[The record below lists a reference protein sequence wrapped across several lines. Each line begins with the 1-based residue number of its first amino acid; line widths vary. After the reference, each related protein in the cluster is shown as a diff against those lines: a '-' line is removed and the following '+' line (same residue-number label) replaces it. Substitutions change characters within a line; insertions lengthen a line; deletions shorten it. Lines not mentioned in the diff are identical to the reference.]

1 MDLDKW
7 LRELAAA
14 KRAAFQPARA
24 DMERMERNIR
34 ERIGQKQGRF
44 RRAAVPIAAVV
55 TACAAG
61 VFLLTPVVTDWQRD
75 AGGGRVPVAEPA
87 EPPVPDE
94 QRFPFAAEFI
104 HLLQAYTDLELRQI
118 EPSPF
123 ADVFAATDQAVRLTT
138 DQGKLDVVF
147 FPNPGQAEK
156 VEIDEDFSVPGRIT
170 FTFTGA
176 ELKPGFTPMKASGP
190 TYVYAHDKLL
200 LLTNK
205 SGFLASFKNMF
216 FLHDVYQDVFESF
229 SIDPGHYEFDR
240 GVKQGRHALD
250 LPEKARKGL
259 RAAWIRVAVT
269 GKVGDIIPGLFLK
282 HDGQE
287 ALIVYKS
294 SDAVNHLYRYAWE
307 EERGEWVLTA
317 HDSKQ
322 GKIIRNAND

>member
-1 MDLDKW
+1 MDLDKR

-14 KRAAFQPARA
+14 KRMAFQPARA
-24 DMERMERNIR
+24 DMERIERNIR

-44 RRAAVPIAAVV
+44 RRVAVSIAAVV
-55 TACAAG
+55 TACGAG
-61 VFLLTPVVTDWQRD
+61 VFLLTPVVTDWQQD
-75 AGGGRVPVAEPA
+75 AGGGRVPVVEPA
-87 EPPVPDE
+87 EPPVEE
-94 QRFPFAAEFI
+94 QFPFAVEFI
-104 HLLQAYTDLELRQI
+104 QFLQSYTDLELTQI

-138 DQGKLDVVF
+138 NQGKLDVVF

-156 VEIDEDFSVPGRIT
+156 VEIDEDFSVPGHIT

-190 TYVYAHDKLL
+190 TYVYAHDQLL

-205 SGFLASFKNMF
+205 SGFLHAFQNML
-216 FLHDVYQDVFESF
+216 FLHDVYRDVFESF
-229 SIDPGHYEFDR
+229 GIDPGEYEFDR
-240 GVKQGRHALD
+240 GIKQERHALH

-259 RAAWIRVAVT
+259 DAAWTRVAVT
-269 GKVGDIIPGLFLK
+269 GKAGDIIPGLFLR

-287 ALIVYKS
+287 ALVVYKS
-294 SDAVNHLYRYAWE
+294 SDAVNHLYRFAWE

-317 HDSKQ
+317 HGSKQ
-322 GKIIRNAND
+322 GKTIRKRQ

>member
-1 MDLDKW
+1 MDLDKR

-14 KRAAFQPARA
+14 KRMAFQPSRA
-24 DMERMERNIR
+24 DMERIERNIR

-44 RRAAVPIAAVV
+44 RRAAVSIAAVA
-55 TACAAG
+55 TACGAG
-61 VFLLTPVVTDWQRD
+61 AFLLTPVVMDWQRD
-75 AGGGRVPVAEPA
+75 AGGGRVPVVEPA
-87 EPPVPDE
+87 DPSVEE
-94 QRFPFAAEFI
+94 QFPFAEEFI
-104 HLLQAYTDLELRQI
+104 RFLKSYTDLELTQI

-123 ADVFAATDQAVRLTT
+123 ADVFAATNQAVRLTT
-138 DQGKLDVVF
+138 NQGKLDVVF

-156 VEIDEDFSVPGRIT
+156 VEIDEDFSVPGHIT
-170 FTFTGA
+170 LTFTGA
-176 ELKPGFTPMKASGP
+176 ELKTGFTPMKASGP

-205 SGFLASFKNMF
+205 SGFLHSFQIKL
-216 FLHDVYQDVFESF
+216 FLHDVYRDVFESF
-229 SIDPGHYEFDR
+229 GIDPEEYEFDR
-240 GVKQGRHALD
+240 GIKQGKQASHLS
-250 LPEKARKGL
+250 EKAWKGL
-259 RAAWIRVAVT
+259 DAAWTQVAVN

-317 HDSKQ
+317 HGSKQ
-322 GKIIRNAND
+322 GKTIRKRP